1 MFVVLRLSKY
11 TQATATSY
19 SYLGYQLQAV
29 TSFIIYFDRANAEN
43 WSHQGQYC
51 VMKMVD
57 RVCITY
63 SICSC

>member
-43 WSHQGQYC
+43 
-51 VMKMVD
+51 
-57 RVCITY
+57 
-63 SICSC
+63 